1 MATTTVVTPA
11 ETTDTLAANTDAVP
25 QAINDMQD
33 PVPTTTTAHMAAAPV
48 NGLAG
53 VVSSLMKIVLSPLAA
68 TATPGAPA
76 QTPALW
82 ALLSFARREIEQ
94 SLDPPTANVGSLS
107 TEVVT
112 GNPAAVS
119 RATGAA
125 AAAAPAA
132 NVSDVQIAAAAAPA
146 TFTGQPT
153 IVTQVLVLGLRLLK
167 AFGNLIGLNLG
178 GTGLA
183 VLPST
188 SPPALVTLGLNVQQT
203 EFDGWQVWTLAPA
216 SPTGKYIVGLH
227 GGGFS
232 LQPTILHWYDYASI
246 ARATGAT
253 VVVPIYPLVQD
264 GGTAATVVPQT
275 ADLISSLIDQHGA
288 QAVSVYGDSAG
299 ANIALSAAQEL
310 VRRGDPT
317 PARMVLISPV
327 VDVSLSNP
335 AISLIDDPVLDA
347 ESGKANGLLWS
358 GGDLTDPLA
367 SPLYGSLA
375 GLPPTWVYTG
385 SLELLAP
392 DVLRLQDKAIAQGAD
407 ITFILRNGEIHDW
420 AGPASIIPFT
430 EGAAVRPQIYQEL
443 VGSDV

>member
-1 MATTTVVTPA
+1 
-11 ETTDTLAANTDAVP
+11 
-25 QAINDMQD
+25 
-33 PVPTTTTAHMAAAPV
+33 
-48 NGLAG
+48 
-53 VVSSLMKIVLSPLAA
+53 VSSFVNIVLGPLAA

-82 ALLSFARREIEQ
+82 ALLAFARREIEQ
-94 SLDPPTANVGSLS
+94 GLDRPTANVGPVS

-112 GNPAAVS
+112 GNPVVNH
-119 RATGAA
+119 ATVAA

-132 NVSDVQIAAAAAPA
+132 KVSDVQITAAAAPA
-146 TFTGQPT
+146 TFTGEPT
-153 IVTQVLVLGLRLLK
+153 IVTQVLVAGLRLLK

-188 SPPALVTLGLNVQQT
+188 SPPSLVTLGLNVQQT

-246 ARATGAT
+246 ARNTSAT

-358 GGDLTDPLA
+358 GGDPTDPLA
-367 SPLYGSLA
+367 SPLYGSLE

-407 ITFILRNGEIHDW
+407 VTFILRKGEIHDW

-430 EGAAVRPQIYQEL
+430 AGAAVRPQIYQEL